1 MHAAPSPANPSV
13 PERIL
18 SASGSVCMVE
28 VSQKLGDGTTW
39 VAGYRVYAED
49 GKSSALHATLDEA
62 ETDFLR
68 RTWR

>member
-1 MHAAPSPANPSV
+1 MLAAPSTANPSG

-18 SASGSVCMVE
+18 SAWGSVSMVE
-28 VSQKLGDGTTW
+28 VSHRLGDGTTW

-49 GKSSALHATLDEA
+49 GKSSVLHATLDEA

-68 RTWR
+68 RTWS